1 MSNLERDRIRRQEI
15 LWTKC
20 ILLTILITVCLI
32 WIWGSWSYDLF
43 YAQQIE
49 PGPRPRARYYR
60 VFFWRS
66 RLFQVSMMLLFF
78 LPLRTKGQSI
88 WSYQS
93 IGMSLK
99 RVFLLLPAAVSAA
112 LLFNGN
118 IRGLVE
124 PLALHG
130 YRVSIVLG
138 TFIIALIMRGVVAL
152 LFRLKMFPYLDL
164 PIRLS
169 GIYAVLSALV
179 LVGSV
184 AVSSFLKDL
193 AETIPNFIYP

>member
-1 MSNLERDRIRRQEI
+1 
-15 LWTKC
+15 
-20 ILLTILITVCLI
+20 
-32 WIWGSWSYDLF
+32 
-43 YAQQIE
+43 
-49 PGPRPRARYYR
+49 
-60 VFFWRS
+60 
-66 RLFQVSMMLLFF
+66 
-78 LPLRTKGQSI
+78 
-88 WSYQS
+88 
-93 IGMSLK
+93 MSLK